1 VHRISPFV
9 FQVLKKEIRKE
20 MKIKEGAEKLR
31 EVSTDKK
38 SLSNVSS
45 IVKKANTKLQQ
56 LHQELQD
63 LNACLLVTNTTSQ
76 DVGTGRCCVRN
87 SRISVPVFSSQVP
100 PFRMLAQVG
109 VASGTQASQRL
120 SPHHQYHLSG
130 CWHR

>member
-1 VHRISPFV
+1 M
-9 FQVLKKEIRKE
+9 LKKEIRKE

-63 LNACLLVTNTTSQ
+63 LNACLLVTNTSSQDIGTGRSCCCISNCRVSVACVLVMNTSSQ
-76 DVGTGRCCVRN
+76 DVGTGRGCCCTWN
-87 SRISVPVFSSQVP
+87 CRISVPVSLL
-100 PFRMLAQVG
+100 RI
-109 VASGTQASQRL
+109 
-120 SPHHQYHLSG
+120 
-130 CWHR
+130 